1 MGNPL
6 PKTTR
11 IGTIGEL
18 FVQLRLFEYGIQA
31 APPIKDSGNDLI
43 AIKGEVVKFIQ
54 VKTSKHRIPSKEF
67 PKICHL
73 VALVRLKY
81 SEDGGLLLDDS
92 KIYIIEKGEDRSQKK
107 EMTKE
112 LADQIW
118 NSTDDRMI

>member
-67 PKICHL
+67 QKFVIT

-107 EMTKE
+107 ELTKE